1 MLDPTETSVIVP
13 TLATEWLKLVSV
25 ILLLAAGYFYARCRY
40 LPVIR
45 DLEREITGLRWQI
58 HDLRYDR
65 ESLETELKRTQA
77 QCNQMT
83 DRAYSFAEENAI
95 LHGIIQQ
102 NRNG

>member
-1 MLDPTETSVIVP
+1 MTDPTATSVTVL
-13 TLATEWLKLVSV
+13 TLLKLISIV
-25 ILLLAAGYFYARCRY
+25 LLLAAGYLYARCRY

-45 DLEREITGLRWQI
+45 DLEREITDLRWQV

-77 QCNQMT
+77 QCDQMT
-83 DRAYSFAEENAI
+83 DRAYSSAKENAV